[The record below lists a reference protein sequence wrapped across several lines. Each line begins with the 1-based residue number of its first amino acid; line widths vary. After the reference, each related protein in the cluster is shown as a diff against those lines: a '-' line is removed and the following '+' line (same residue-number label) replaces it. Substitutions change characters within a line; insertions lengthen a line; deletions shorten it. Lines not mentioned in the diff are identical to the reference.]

1 MQKYAAA
8 VEKLPGGITSV
19 LRSKTYGI
27 TPTSTSIMKAAGKE
41 AGLLKSKNF
50 RDLMLQKFKD
60 AEIPCI
66 KGVGGNCTSPE
77 DFRKGFNELVQRGA
91 VGDEAAVS
99 KLQKFTKAMKKIKGA
114 AKWTGYGLLAEVGF
128 MVPFAAAD
136 YTTGESWKRIMGN
149 ATDWGFGPMFGQSE
163 DEEIIANL
171 PEGSLGAETKI
182 AEAASERVQALT
194 DPQKT
199 FPKARIGMDPK
210 RFQEAQTKMME
221 GAVSDL
227 DISLA
232 PFMVHAKPGEKEFS
246 EDLALQSMED
256 WKAAQAQ
263 IQLDKL
269 RRIAERQERGFIA
282 EEGWEKNF
290 RRNRMGGGIMG
301 LKK

>member
-1 MQKYAAA
+1 
-8 VEKLPGGITSV
+8 
-19 LRSKTYGI
+19 
-27 TPTSTSIMKAAGKE
+27 
-41 AGLLKSKNF
+41 
-50 RDLMLQKFKD
+50 
-60 AEIPCI
+60 
-66 KGVGGNCTSPE
+66 
-77 DFRKGFNELVQRGA
+77 
-91 VGDEAAVS
+91 
-99 KLQKFTKAMKKIKGA
+99 MKKLKGPL
-114 AKWTGYGLLAEVGF
+114 KWTGYGILGEIGF

-136 YTTGESWKRIMGN
+136 YTKGESWKRIMGN

-163 DEEIIANL
+163 DEEIISYL

-199 FPKARIGMDPK
+199 FPKGRIGMDPK

-256 WKAAQAQ
+256 WKAAQAK
-263 IQLDKL
+263 I
-269 RRIAERQERGFIA
+269 
-282 EEGWEKNF
+282 
-290 RRNRMGGGIMG
+290 
-301 LKK
+301 